1 MPRST
6 RSAFVVASS
15 IVFVAGLAC
24 PVASVAALSETTTHA
39 APAAPSEPL
48 RLAPAGASRGRALFS
63 LSQEAWSQAIES
75 TGSIR
80 VEGLSTDDGRALSV
94 RLAHRETTP
103 VTIMLSGDAGDSP
116 FQFDASRVRR
126 LSGPIEGY
134 PGSWAVII
142 AFDGEALGQV
152 MLAPGAAQRPFRI
165 RIGEGNAEAATMFD
179 REVSVERSDDFPC
192 EVDAGPALD
201 ESQAPSADAAPSLP
215 PVTDLDGPVKGMR
228 RARLALKVDN
238 EFYKYYNDAT
248 KAAAY
253 LTLNFALVSD
263 IFERDIRVRVDLV
276 HASIDTTGSGIPP
289 IPVPFDL
296 VQNVLG
302 KQTGGTGFAGLPGDE
317 STVDGLQG
325 VLTSIY
331 EADHISR
338 VDPHVTAHEIGHN
351 FGTHHDCNYGIDQCC
366 DAQGLPRRG
375 SLMSYCSQAWSGG
388 EANGG
393 LFFHTTSRQKML
405 DHFNLNGGFWKN
417 KALYDCNQNNI
428 ADATDIAAGTSAD
441 ANNNTIPDE
450 CEDCNK
456 NAILD
461 TIDISGGLSTDLN
474 NNTIPDECEPDAN
487 NNNVPDDLDI
497 KSGLSKDDWGNA
509 IPDEAE
515 PDCNSNGVSDIS
527 EIYLNMPLDIDRN
540 EVLDSCQ
547 DCNANA
553 KPDLL
558 DLKHSHNFFAASG
571 GASRVQEH
579 HGHTGVLIVKAA
591 DNTVPGPTDLI
602 IAPDRRILIA
612 SGTEHRVVAYSQDLA
627 PLGNLIAPGA
637 GGLSN
642 PGGLL
647 ISPAGDLL
655 VSSTNT
661 DRILR
666 YNLATGAFLGIFVA
680 PGSGGLDAPLG
691 MAIGP
696 SNGLFVAGAPGRV
709 FEFDASTGAFR
720 RIFIDTPGNGGIVT
734 PRSLVFQDDPN
745 RCLVVGD
752 TANKVFWYNAIS
764 GAFVDIFNKGYAA
777 NKMAK
782 LNDITIGHNGDIF
795 VAHNTAAQKPGS
807 GAPLN
812 HLTSPRVSQFDAKTG
827 LYRRAFVMAA
837 DSQLVAPT
845 GIAFMPDAGVDCNA
859 NLRLDS
865 CDIALGFSLDQ
876 NNNGVPDECE
886 SQPCYPDCDTVNG
899 LSIDDF
905 ICFQTLFAINNAY
918 ADCDADASLTIDDFI
933 CFQTFFAIGC

>member
-1 MPRST
+1 MPRV
-6 RSAFVVASS
+6 AFPAKLVASS
-15 IVFVAGLAC
+15 LALFAGLAC
-24 PVASVAALSETTTHA
+24 PLAHAVVSEEAATPTVVIQ
-39 APAAPSEPL
+39 PNVL
-48 RLAPAGASRGRALFS
+48 RLSPAGASLGRALFT
-63 LSQEAWSQAIES
+63 LAHEAWTDATNA
-75 TGSIR
+75 TGPIR
-80 VEGLSTDDGRALSV
+80 VEGLRTDDGRLLDLRLVRRDAVPATITLSS
-94 RLAHRETTP
+94 EN
-103 VTIMLSGDAGDSP
+103 GDAP
-116 FQFDASRVRR
+116 FAFDVSRVQR
-126 LSGPIEGY
+126 LSGPVEGY

-152 MLAPGAAQRPFRI
+152 MLAPGAALRPFRI
-165 RIGEGNAEAATMFD
+165 RIGEGSADAATMFD
-179 REVSVERSDDFPC
+179 RPISVPTNDDFPC
-192 EVDAGPALD
+192 VMDGDPTLGAMDAL
-201 ESQAPSADAAPSLP
+201 ESPLAP

-263 IFERDIRVRVDLV
+263 LFERDIRVRVDLV
-276 HASIDTTGSGIPP
+276 HVSIDTTGTGVPP

-296 VQNVLG
+296 VQNVFG
-302 KQTGGTGFAGLPGDE
+302 KQTGGTGNASLPGD
-317 STVDGLQG
+317 SSNVDGLQG

-331 EADHISR
+331 EVDHITR

-351 FGTHHDCNYGIDQCC
+351 FGTAHDCDYQIDQCC
-366 DAQGLPRRG
+366 NAQGLPRRA

-393 LFFHTTSRQKML
+393 LFFHTKSREEML
-405 DHFNLNGGFWKN
+405 KQFNNANGFWKN
-417 KALYDCNQNNI
+417 KAIYDCNQNNI
-428 ADATDIAAGTSAD
+428 ADATDIASGTSKDLNA
-441 ANNNTIPDE
+441 NTIPDE

-456 NAILD
+456 NGILD

-497 KSGLSKDDWGNA
+497 KAGTSKDDWGNG

-515 PDCNSNGVSDIS
+515 PDCNNNGTSDIS

-540 EVLDSCQ
+540 EVLDACQ
-547 DCNANA
+547 DCNANG
-553 KPDLL
+553 KPDLA
-558 DLKHSHNFFAASG
+558 DFKHSHNFFAASG
-571 GASRVQEH
+571 GAGRVQEH
-579 HGHTGVLIVKAA
+579 HGGTGVLMTKTA
-591 DNTVPGPTDLI
+591 DNSVPSPTDLI
-602 IAPDRRILIA
+602 ITPDRRILIA
-612 SGTEHRVVAYSQDLA
+612 SGTEHRVVAFTQDLA
-627 PLGNLIAPGA
+627 PLGNLVVPGA

-655 VSSTNT
+655 VSSTSN

-696 SNGLFVAGAPGRV
+696 SNGLFVCGAPGRV
-709 FEFDASTGAFR
+709 FEFDATTGGFR

-734 PRSLVFQDDPN
+734 PRSLVFQDDPA

-752 TANKVFWYNAIS
+752 TANQIFSYNAIS
-764 GAFVDIFNKGYAA
+764 GTFIGLFNPGYAPG
-777 NKMAK
+777 KMPK
-782 LNDITIGHNGDIF
+782 LNDITIGHNGDVF
-795 VAHNTAAQKPGS
+795 VSHNQPAQKPG
-807 GAPLN
+807 GEVGLN
-812 HLTSPRVSQFDAKTG
+812 HLTSPRVSQFDGKTG

-837 DSQLVAPT
+837 DSQLSAPT
-845 GIAFMPDAGVDCNA
+845 GIAFMPDIGVDCNK

-865 CDIALGFSLDQ
+865 CDIALGYSQDQ

-905 ICFQTLFAINNAY
+905 ICFQTLFAINNNY
-918 ADCDADASLTIDDFI
+918 ADCDADGTLTIDDFI
-933 CFQTFFAIGC
+933 CFQTFFALGC